1 MVSVPVSAQTGL
13 FGADEYQRT
22 GVSAL
27 TVQWQAM
34 NARRVDPCQHYHE
47 LASVPASEAVGPAA
61 GGPSASERTTCDTGR
76 LERLRRAARAAAAL
90 PPLSR
95 LQLINRT
102 VNTIPYREDSVNYGR
117 ADYWATPAE
126 FVARGGDCE
135 DYAITKMALLRDAGI
150 PASAMRIAIVRD
162 LDLNASHAVLEV
174 DLGTG
179 RYVLDNQSRDL
190 VPADK
195 AGRYMPV
202 YAVSDSGWWMF
213 MPTS

>member
-1 MVSVPVSAQTGL
+1 MLSVPASAQIGL
-13 FGADEYQRT
+13 FGANEFQRT
-22 GVSAL
+22 GASVVTA
-27 TVQWQAM
+27 QWQAM
-34 NARRVDPCQHYHE
+34 SARRADPCQPYRE
-47 LASVPASEAVGPAA
+47 LASLPADEAVGPAA
-61 GGPSASERTTCDTGR
+61 GSPSAGARVTCDTGR

-90 PPLSR
+90 PPVSR

-102 VNTIPYREDSVNYGR
+102 INAIPYREDSANYGR

-135 DYAITKMALLRDAGI
+135 DYAITKMALLIEAGI
-150 PASAMRIAIVRD
+150 PASAMRVAIVRD
-162 LDLNASHAVLEV
+162 LDLAASHAVLEV

-190 VPADK
+190 VAADK
-195 AGRYMPV
+195 PGRYMPV